1 MAGSAS
7 QSGTPVPEAPL
18 PLRWLDEARAL
29 PRGARFYRCALQV
42 NPFAYLGRHGK
53 PTPYQREDE
62 YNEALIEACKASRVE
77 VIAVTDHY
85 EVWSGQRLIAA
96 AENAGLVAF
105 PGFEAVSKDGVHL
118 LCMFDRGTSLDAVDR
133 AIGACGI
140 IDRTEPSPVRHLDA
154 LELMQKCDEWGALC
168 IAAHVAGPGGLLK
181 QLSGQSRI
189 RAWRSEDLHAVAL
202 PGPVSD
208 APTDLRAI
216 LENRDT
222 NYKRHHPPAVVNA
235 TDVSAAEDFAHP
247 RTWCEIKMSEVSI
260 AGLRQAFL
268 DPESRVRITGD
279 PEPIERTE
287 LVAVRWDG
295 GFLDGVTLPL
305 NDNLNVL
312 VGGRGAGKSTL
323 VESVRYV
330 LDAQPVGESAAR
342 EHMGIVRN
350 VLRSGTRI
358 ALLVRSHQPSRA
370 EYVIERTVPN
380 PPVVRDAVTGRVLD
394 LRPADVA
401 PRAEVYGQHE
411 ISEIARSPDRRTRV
425 LERFVARDRDLAERK
440 KAVARALAD
449 SRRRV
454 LDGERDVLA
463 LSERL
468 DALPGLEET
477 LKRYKAAGVEE
488 RLAAR
493 SLLVRE
499 ETVLRSAGERLDPF
513 EAVLQELRAE
523 LPIDRAFVSDGA
535 LADLPGAEIL
545 RALDGVLGGLEA
557 DAEAAAQR
565 LEAALTRARDGIEE
579 VRKRWNVRREEVEE
593 AYQRILRDLQKDRVD
608 GAEFIRLRQQI
619 EALQPLDDQRVA
631 LQRSLDALRERR
643 RALLVEWEDLKA
655 QEFREL
661 ERAAK
666 KVTRRLRGRV
676 NVRVRHA
683 ADREPLLAILRDR
696 IGGRL
701 KEACDRLEERPQ
713 LSLTELAEAMRAGPT
728 ALQQRFAVGGASAQ
742 RVAEASPETIMLV
755 EELDLP
761 SLTEVELNV
770 AREGDE
776 EHWQPLDEL
785 STGQKATAILLLLLL
800 ESDAPLIVDQ
810 PEDDLD
816 NRFIAEGIVPRMRE
830 EKRMRQ
836 FVFSTHNANI
846 PVLGDAELIV
856 GLSATGDQA
865 KVAPGHLGA
874 IDMVSVRDLVE
885 ELLEGGHD
893 AFEQRRRMYGY

>member
-1 MAGSAS
+1 
-7 QSGTPVPEAPL
+7 
-18 PLRWLDEARAL
+18 LRWLDDARAL

-42 NPFAYLGRHGK
+42 NPFEYQGRYGNV
-53 PTPYQREDE
+53 TPYQSENE
-62 YNEALIEACKASRVE
+62 YNGALIEACKASDVE

-85 EVWSGQRLIAA
+85 EIRTGQRLIAE
-96 AENAGLVAF
+96 AEKAGIAAF

-118 LCMFDRGTSLDAVDR
+118 LCVFERGSSLDAVDR

-140 IDRTEPSPVRHLDA
+140 IARTAASPVGDLDA
-154 LELMQKCDEWGALC
+154 LELLEKSEQWGALC

-189 RAWRSEDLHAVAL
+189 RAWRSEYLHAVAL

-208 APTDLRAI
+208 APTDLRPI
-216 LENRDT
+216 LENRNPD
-222 NYKRHHPPAVVNA
+222 YERHHPPAVVNA
-235 TDVSAAEDFAHP
+235 TDVSAPEDFAQA
-247 RTWCEIKMSEVSI
+247 RAWCEVKMSEISL
-260 AGLRQAFL
+260 AGLRHAFL
-268 DPESRVRITGD
+268 DPQSRVRITGD
-279 PEPIERTE
+279 PEPLERTE
-287 LVAVRWDG
+287 LVAIRWDG
-295 GFLDGVTLPL
+295 GFLDGITLPL

-330 LDAQPVGESAAR
+330 LELEPAGESAAR
-342 EHMGIVRN
+342 EHAGIVRN

-358 ALLVRSHQPSRA
+358 ALLVRSHRPSRA
-370 EYVIERTVPN
+370 EYVVERTVPN

-394 LRPADVA
+394 LRPSDVA
-401 PRAEVYGQHE
+401 PRTEVYGQHE

-425 LERFVARDRDLAERK
+425 LERFVEHNPDLADRK
-440 KAVARALAD
+440 KGVTRALAD
-449 SRRRV
+449 SRRRL
-454 LDGERDVLA
+454 LDGERDLLGVT
-463 LSERL
+463 ERL
-468 DALPGLEET
+468 EALPGLEET
-477 LKRYKAAGVEE
+477 LKRYKSAGVEE
-488 RLAAR
+488 RLAER
-493 SLLVRE
+493 SVLVRE
-499 ETVLRSAGERLDPF
+499 EALLRSAEERLDPF
-513 EAVLQELRAE
+513 ETLGRDLRTELPLDRTFVSEGALAE
-523 LPIDRAFVSDGA
+523 LPGA
-535 LADLPGAEIL
+535 DTL
-545 RALDGVLGGLEA
+545 RALDGILSGLDVDLDET
-557 DAEAAAQR
+557 AQR
-565 LEAALTRARDGIEE
+565 LEAAITRARSGIHD
-579 VRKRWNVRREEVEE
+579 VRKRWDIRREKVEN
-593 AYQRILRDLQKDRVD
+593 AYQRILRDLQKDHVD

-619 EALQPLDDQRVA
+619 EVLRPLHDQRAA

-655 QEFREL
+655 QEFRGL

-676 NVRVRHA
+676 NVGVRHA
-683 ADREPLLAILRDR
+683 ADRESLLALLRNHV
-696 IGGRL
+696 GGRL
-701 KEACDRLEERPQ
+701 KEACDQLEQRPQ
-713 LSLTELAEAMRAGPT
+713 LSLTELAEAMRAGPIE
-728 ALQQRFAVGGASAQ
+728 LQQRFGIGGAAAQ
-742 RVAEASPETIMLV
+742 RLAEASPETIMLI

-770 AREGDE
+770 ARDGDD
-776 EHWQPLDEL
+776 EHWQPLDAL

-800 ESDAPLIVDQ
+800 ESDAPLVVDQ

-856 GLSATGDQA
+856 GLSATGDQSE
-865 KVAPGHLGA
+865 VASGHLGS
-874 IDMVSVRDLVE
+874 IDMKSVRDLVE

-893 AFEQRRRMYGY
+893 AFEQRRRIYGY

>member
-1 MAGSAS
+1 MGAS
-7 QSGTPVPEAPL
+7 DSVTAVSQVSSTPA
-18 PLRWLDEARAL
+18 WLDEARTQQH
-29 PRGARFYRCALQV
+29 GARFYRCALQV
-42 NPFAYLGRHGK
+42 NPFAYLDRHGK
-53 PTPYQREDE
+53 LTPHQREDD
-62 YNEALIEACKASRVE
+62 YNEALIEACKASRVD

-85 EVWSGQRLIAA
+85 EVRSGQGLIAA
-96 AENAGLVAF
+96 AEEAGLAAF

-118 LCMFDRGTSLDAVDR
+118 LCIFDRGTPLNAVDR

-140 IDRTEPSPVRHLDA
+140 IDRKGASPVGDLDA
-154 LELMQKCDEWGALC
+154 LELMEKCDEWGGLC
-168 IAAHVAGPGGLLK
+168 VAAHVAGAGGLLK

-189 RAWRSEDLHAVAL
+189 RAWCSEHLHAVAL
-202 PGPVSD
+202 PGPVCD
-208 APTDLRAI
+208 APPELRPI
-216 LENRDT
+216 LENRNPD
-222 NYKRHHPPAVVNA
+222 YERHYPPAVVNA
-235 TDVSAAEDFAHP
+235 TDVSTPEDLTHA
-247 RTWCEIKMSEVSI
+247 RARCEIKMSEISL

-268 DPESRVRITGD
+268 DPKSRVRITGD
-279 PEPIERTE
+279 PEPLECTQLAAIH
-287 LVAVRWDG
+287 WDG
-295 GFLDGVTLPL
+295 GFLDGITLAL

-323 VESVRYV
+323 VESVRYA
-330 LDAQPVGESAAR
+330 LDLEPAGESANR

-358 ALLVRSHQPSRA
+358 ALLVRSHRPSRA
-370 EYVIERTVPN
+370 EYIIERTAPN
-380 PPVVRDAVTGRVLD
+380 PPVVRDAVTNRVLD

-401 PRAEVYGQHE
+401 PHLEVYGQHE

-425 LERFVARDRDLAERK
+425 LERFVEHDPALSDRKKTVARDLAD
-440 KAVARALAD
+440 L
-449 SRRRV
+449 RRRL
-454 LDGERDVLA
+454 LDAERDLLA
-463 LSERL
+463 VSEQL

-488 RLAAR
+488 RLADR
-493 SLLVRE
+493 SVLVDE
-499 ETVLRSAGERLDPF
+499 EAVLTSAEERLRPFDTVLRN
-513 EAVLQELRAE
+513 LRAE
-523 LPIDRAFVSDGA
+523 LPVDRGFVSEDA
-535 LADLPGAEIL
+535 LAALPGRETL
-545 RALDGVLGGLEA
+545 HALDVVLGDLEV
-557 DAEAAAQR
+557 ELGEVAQR
-565 LEAALTRARDGIEE
+565 LAAALSRARAGLDD
-579 VRKRWNVRREEVEE
+579 VRRRWDVRRDTVEE
-593 AYQRILRDLQKDRVD
+593 AYQRILRELQKESVD

-619 EALQPLDDQRVA
+619 EALRPLHDQRVA
-631 LQRSLDALRERR
+631 LQGSLDDLSEAR

-655 QEFREL
+655 REFREL

-676 NVRVRHA
+676 TVGVRHA
-683 ADREPLLAILRDR
+683 ADREPLLTLLRDR
-696 IGGRL
+696 VGGRL
-701 KEACDRLEERPQ
+701 KEACDRLAGTAQ
-713 LSLTELAEAMRAGPT
+713 LSLTELAEAMRTGTP
-728 ALQQRFAVGGASAQ
+728 ALQQRFDIGGMSAQ
-742 RVAEASPETIMLV
+742 RLAEASAETIMLV

-776 EHWQPLDEL
+776 EHWQPLEEL

-836 FVFSTHNANI
+836 FIFSTHNANI

-865 KVAPGHLGA
+865 EVAPGHVGA

-885 ELLEGGHD
+885 ELLEGGHE